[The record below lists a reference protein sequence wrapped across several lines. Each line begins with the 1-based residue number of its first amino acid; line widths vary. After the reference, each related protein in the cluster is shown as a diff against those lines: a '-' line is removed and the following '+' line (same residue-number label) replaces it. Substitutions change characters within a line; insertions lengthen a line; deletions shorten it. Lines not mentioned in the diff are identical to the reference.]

1 MIDGA
6 RLVGR
11 SRKRGRENYDYK
23 GREKAK
29 KKEEKIDGNTE
40 RDEEKTHKNRER
52 E

>member
-29 KKEEKIDGNTE
+29 KRGKIDENTE
-40 RDEEKTHKNRER
+40 RDEEKNP
-52 E
+52 